1 MTDISQPKRDCVY
14 FYEKSVGGA
23 IVEYCMHYA
32 KRNHAPCPEDCDCY
46 LKNEYKKGVRD
57 GILGVYKN
65 THFDVL
71 ESLHIYA
78 AFDDYCKH
86 CKRAKPILK
95 EDNEIIYTFEGP
107 QTIVN
112 DRYIICEKAEE
123 CRKTIEWYNRYL
135 EEKESLKEKENE

>member
-14 FYEKSVGGA
+14 FYEQAVGGS
-23 IVEYCMHYA
+23 IIPYCMHYA

-46 LKNEYKKGVRD
+46 LENEYKKGFRD
-57 GILGVYKN
+57 AIMGVYKN

-71 ESLHIYA
+71 ESLHIHA
-78 AFDDYCKH
+78 AFNDFCKH

-107 QTIVN
+107 QTLTN
-112 DRYIICEKAEE
+112 DRYITCEKAEE
-123 CRKTIEWYNRYL
+123 CRDTVEWYNQYL
-135 EEKESLKEKENE
+135 EEKAKEKEKKNE